1 MTANLSTANKLKVG
15 CVITKDNR
23 ILSIGY
29 NGTPSGWSNECEDK
43 VYCEDGDYREQQLP
57 KDSNEWKNFK
67 LVSKPEVLHAEA
79 NALMKLCRS
88 TESSDGATLYVT
100 HFPCIECAK
109 LIYQSGIKEVYY
121 INDYEASKGS
131 GKEFLFKAGVNV
143 CQVKKQ

>member
-1 MTANLSTANKLKVG
+1 MKWQLYYADIANMTANLSTANKLKVG

-29 NGTPSGWSNECEDK
+29 NGTPSGWSNECE
-43 VYCEDGDYREQQLP
+43 EDG
-57 KDSNEWKNFK
+57 KT
-67 LVSKPEVLHAEA
+67 KPEVLHAEA

-88 TESSDGATLYVT
+88 TESSDGAALYVT

>member
-1 MTANLSTANKLKVG
+1 
-15 CVITKDNR
+15 
-23 ILSIGY
+23 
-29 NGTPSGWSNECEDK
+29 
-43 VYCEDGDYREQQLP
+43 
-57 KDSNEWKNFK
+57 
-67 LVSKPEVLHAEA
+67 
-79 NALMKLCRS
+79 MKLCRS

>member
-1 MTANLSTANKLKVG
+1 MKWQLYYAEIANITANLSTAEKLKVG

-23 ILSIGY
+23 ILSVGY
-29 NGTPSGWSNECEDK
+29 NGTPAGWDNVCEVEGK
-43 VYCEDGDYREQQLP
+43 T
-57 KDSNEWKNFK
+57 
-67 LVSKPEVLHAEA
+67 KPEVLHAEA

-88 TESSDGATLYVT
+88 TESSEGATLYVT

-131 GKEFLFKAGVNV
+131 GKEFLSKAGVNV

>member
-1 MTANLSTANKLKVG
+1 MKWQLYYADIANITANLSTANKLKVG

-29 NGTPSGWSNECEDK
+29 NGTPSGWSNECE
-43 VYCEDGDYREQQLP
+43 EDG
-57 KDSNEWKNFK
+57 KT
-67 LVSKPEVLHAEA
+67 KPEVLHAET